1 MQPTIYTSDKHEI
14 DIEQVDPN
22 ALYVVQKLQD
32 SGFIAY
38 LVGGSVRDLLCN
50 KTPKDFDISTS
61 AKPEEIKQ
69 IFKRKCLLIG
79 RRFRLAHIRFG
90 KKVIEVSTF
99 RSGFNEGE
107 LILQDNIW
115 GSEEEDVL
123 RRDFTINGLFYN
135 PTDQTVIDYIGG
147 LDDIHKGILTTIGDP
162 AVRFKQDPVR
172 MIRLLKFRARFG
184 FKIEPATKKA
194 LIQCR
199 EEITKSSPARI
210 LEEIYRMLESGASAP
225 FLQLMA
231 ESWMLELLL
240 PGLTRFIKTE
250 KGKSVYHYLSIAD
263 QFNQK
268 QEEPLHRAILTACL
282 LFPLLETYIAK
293 DFTDKGL
300 TPNMG
305 DIILHTND
313 VMRKIVTTSFSHF
326 PRRLV
331 LTTNFI
337 LHTQFRF
344 SPLSKKHALKPN
356 MFHYKEFPLA
366 LQFFKIRAAV
376 NPALR
381 DTYQHWNE
389 HYVSHRKS
397 THHHHHHH
405 PRKRQNASA

>member
-1 MQPTIYTSDKHEI
+1 MQPKRYPSDQHEI
-14 DIEQVDPN
+14 NIEQVDPN
-22 ALYVVQKLQD
+22 ALYVIKKLQEA
-32 SGFIAY
+32 GHIAY
-38 LVGGSVRDLLCN
+38 LVGGSVRDLLVK

-79 RRFRLAHIRFG
+79 RRFRLAHVRFG

-99 RSGFNEGE
+99 RAGFNESE
-107 LILQDNIW
+107 LILHDNIW
-115 GSEEEDVL
+115 GTEEEDVL

-147 LDDIHKGILTTIGDP
+147 LEDIHKGMLTTIGDP
-162 AVRFKQDPVR
+162 VMRFKQDPVR

-225 FLQLMA
+225 FFQLMT
-231 ESWMLELLL
+231 ESWLLELLL
-240 PGLTRFIKTE
+240 PRLTRFLKSE
-250 KGKSVYHYLSIAD
+250 QGKIIYHYLSVAD

-268 QEEPLHRAILTACL
+268 QEEPLHRAVLTACL
-282 LFPLLETYIAK
+282 LFPLLDNSLNK
-293 DFTDKGL
+293 DFTEKNL

-313 VMRKIVTTSFSHF
+313 IMKSFVTTAFSHF

-331 LTTNFI
+331 LSTNFI
-337 LHTQFRF
+337 LHTQYRF
-344 SPLSKKHALKPN
+344 SPLSKKHSMKPN

-366 LQFFKIRAAV
+366 MQFFKIRAAV
-376 NPALR
+376 EPNLR
-381 DTYQHWNE
+381 ETYLHWNE
-389 HYVSHRKS
+389 HYMSHRK
-397 THHHHHHH
+397 TAHH
-405 PRKRQNASA
+405 PHPFRKKKQHAS